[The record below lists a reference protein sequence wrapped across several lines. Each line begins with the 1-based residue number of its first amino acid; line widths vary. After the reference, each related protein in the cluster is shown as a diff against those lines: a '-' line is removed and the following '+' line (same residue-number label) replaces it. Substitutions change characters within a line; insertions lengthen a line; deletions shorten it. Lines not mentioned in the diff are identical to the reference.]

1 VAQTIDGALGMAYG
15 VSCTSFLLSIGV
27 PPSLASAS
35 VHVSEVFT
43 TFVSGISHFKFGNV
57 DKQLFTRLLVP
68 GVLGGI
74 IGAYVLTNFP
84 GDAIKPYIAVYLLL
98 MGIRI
103 IYKSLKEFQKEPKE
117 IGNKIYVLGFVGG
130 LMDAVGGGGWGPI
143 VTSTLVAQGNSARKA
158 IGSVNASEFF
168 VTLAEA
174 ITFLIFLS
182 ITNWKVIAGLMVG
195 GVIAAPLAAFMTKK
209 LDPKKLM
216 LGVGFLI
223 SFLSIRTL
231 YLTFF

>member
-1 VAQTIDGALGMAYG
+1 
-15 VSCTSFLLSIGV
+15 
-27 PPSLASAS
+27 
-35 VHVSEVFT
+35 VFT

-57 DKQLFTRLLVP
+57 DKQLFTRLLIP
-68 GVLGGI
+68 GVLGGS

-84 GDAIKPYIAVYLLL
+84 GDAIKPYINVYLLI

-103 IYKSLKEFQKEPKE
+103 IYKALNEFQNVPKE
-117 IGNKIYVLGFVGG
+117 IGNKIYLLGFVGG

-143 VTSTLVAQGNSARKA
+143 VTSTLVAQGNSARKS

-216 LGVGFLI
+216 LGVGLLI
-223 SFLSIRTL
+223 SILSIRTL